1 MSSVAQDGLDVFYGL
16 QSVIIAY
23 KCLLPIRRGNQ
34 NACVSMLL
42 FQSRDEVYE
51 NCAHFFFFNNHCKGV
66 NIRASTTPE
75 QQHCSCNVNTTCM
88 TASRPP

>member
-16 QSVIIAY
+16 QSAIIGY
-23 KCLLPIRRGNQ
+23 KCRLPIRRGNQ

-51 NCAHFFFFNNHCKGV
+51 NCAHFFLKQSLQGGKHT
-66 NIRASTTPE
+66 S
-75 QQHCSCNVNTTCM
+75 
-88 TASRPP
+88 